1 MNAFLLRMKRFCG
14 YVVGFVFFIS
24 GILKLMDPVGAGL
37 VMKEYFQFLHIG
49 FMSFADTFLGVLF
62 ASAETLI
69 GAALITGVW
78 RKIVAIAAVALQGFF
93 TFLTLILVIFQPQMD
108 CGCFGEVIHLTHTET
123 FVKNII
129 LLALLLIYYIPE
141 KHLGET
147 KKKKY
152 VSFGIVAVSA
162 FAFSIYSLLYIPM
175 EDFTDLHPG
184 TSINRYSE
192 TSSDAFE
199 AAFVYEKDGKEETFT
214 LENLPDTTWTFVRT
228 ETKEKNQNKE
238 TATVSIYD
246 AEGNY
251 ADSLLATGKIIVV
264 TLYRPVAGE
273 KETRRLNAFLDNVSK
288 AGFTAMVL
296 STSEIA
302 GVQAASYICDYKTLI
317 TLNRSNG
324 GAVYLNDGF
333 IIRKWAKKT
342 LPDLPELAMLSDE
355 DPTDTFIGRDT
366 KVSLAFQGFL
376 LYVFAVMLLL

>member
-1 MNAFLLRMKRFCG
+1 MRYILFRFKRFCG
-14 YVVGFVFFIS
+14 FATGFVFYIS

-37 VMKEYFQFLHIG
+37 VMKEYLNFLHIG
-49 FMSFADTFLGVLF
+49 FLEPISTVAAGVFAF
-62 ASAETLI
+62 AEAIL
-69 GAALITGVW
+69 GAALVTGIW
-78 RKIVAIAAVALQGFF
+78 RKAIAPAAVGLQTFF
-93 TFLTLILVIFQPQMD
+93 TILTALLVIFKPEMD
-108 CGCFGEVIHLTHTET
+108 CGCFGEAINLTHLET
-123 FVKNII
+123 LIKNLV
-129 LLALLLIYYIPE
+129 LLALLLIYYIPA
-141 KHLGET
+141 KHLGLA
-147 KKKKY
+147 KKRKY
-152 VSFGIVAVSA
+152 V
-162 FAFSIYSLLYIPM
+162 AFSIVCLSTVAFATYSFLYIPM
-175 EDFTDLHPG
+175 IDFTDYKPG
-184 TSINRYSE
+184 TQINRLAE
-192 TSSDAFE
+192 TDDAFE
-199 AAFVYEKDGKEETFT
+199 AEFIYSKDGHEEAFT

-228 ETKEKNQNKE
+228 ETKEKKQNKE

-264 TLYRPVAGE
+264 ILYRPVAGE
-273 KETRRLNAFLDNVSK
+273 KEIRRLNAFLDNVSK

-302 GVQAASYICDYKTLI
+302 GVQAASYVCDYKTLI